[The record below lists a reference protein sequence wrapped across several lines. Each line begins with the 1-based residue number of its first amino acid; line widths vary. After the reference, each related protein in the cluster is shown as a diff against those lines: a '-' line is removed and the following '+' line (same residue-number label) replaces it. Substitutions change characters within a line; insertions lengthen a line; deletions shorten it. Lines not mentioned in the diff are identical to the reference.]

1 MTDSTHSLDH
11 SIGLSDKLGQIFD
24 SGNGCDFLILVQS
37 ETGNQQEDGTP
48 EMTETTICAHKMILS
63 QFPLFNASEE
73 TTSIAVS
80 VSKSCQRHF
89 TSFIRYTETT
99 MTRGRIYDTEF
110 I

>member
-1 MTDSTHSLDH
+1 MTDFTHSLDH

-37 ETGNQQEDGTP
+37 ETENQHEDGTP
-48 EMTETTICAHKMILS
+48 KMTETICTHKMILS

-80 VSKSCQRHF
+80 VSKPCQQHF

-99 MTRGRIYDTEF
+99 MTRGRIYNTEF